1 MKEAN
6 DSSLIVVGYPFLIEY
21 NRENLEEY
29 KNIHNQQNAGTSTYA
44 VSDETKDFICSVV
57 VNMSGAAIGAAIGTV
72 YTKVALAVGG
82 PAVSFVVWLIS
93 EFGWIYLSSTFC

>member
-6 DSSLIVVGYPFLIEY
+6 ASSLIAVGYPFLIEH

-57 VNMSGAAIGAAIGTV
+57 VNMSGAAIGTV
-72 YTKVALAVGG
+72 YT
-82 PAVSFVVWLIS
+82 
-93 EFGWIYLSSTFC
+93 SSRWTGSKFRSMAYK

>member
-29 KNIHNQQNAGTSTYA
+29 KNIHNQ
-44 VSDETKDFICSVV
+44 
-57 VNMSGAAIGAAIGTV
+57 
-72 YTKVALAVGG
+72 
-82 PAVSFVVWLIS
+82 
-93 EFGWIYLSSTFC
+93 

>member
-6 DSSLIVVGYPFLIEY
+6 DSSLIAVGYPFLIEH

-57 VNMSGAAIGAAIGTV
+57 VNM
-72 YTKVALAVGG
+72 
-82 PAVSFVVWLIS
+82 
-93 EFGWIYLSSTFC
+93 